1 MDQIWIYEGQTLHS
15 MEAEMGGVGWST
27 RTAVRSWHGPRLGLI
42 YRPCCG
48 SGPNSTASIHAH
60 GGHDLAKLAGRTGA
74 NPAFDG
80 GDERTAIQRRQNH
93 RFSILL
99 GAALVL
105 IVASLVVI
113 WRERSSQN
121 TLANYRPSGIPANI
135 STSTATLMSL
145 SPIPHNLAP
154 SFSLVDQ
161 FGKPVTL
168 KSLRGRVVVLE
179 FMDPHCTDICPIVS
193 QEYIDAYHDLG
204 KSASKAA
211 FVAVNVNQYFNSPSD
226 MLTFSNAHG
235 LNSIPS
241 WKFMTGGV
249 TALQTVW
256 KEYGVQVEAPNPKA
270 DIIHSSVVYF
280 IGPNGK
286 ESYFA
291 APADDH
297 TKSGAAFL
305 PASQLAAWG
314 NGIATIVRDMSK

>member
-1 MDQIWIYEGQTLHS
+1 MEPADVDWSAQTQFQHLRCPH
-15 MEAEMGGVGWST
+15 
-27 RTAVRSWHGPRLGLI
+27 LGLI
-42 YRPCCG
+42 FRPACG
-48 SGPNSTASIHAH
+48 SGPDSTASIHAH
-60 GGHDLAKLAGRTGA
+60 GGRDLAKLAGRTGA
-74 NPAFDG
+74 NPANDKAEG
-80 GDERTAIQRRQNH
+80 QASIRRKQNR
-93 RFSILL
+93 RFSLLL
-99 GAALVL
+99 GTVLTL

-113 WRERSSQN
+113 WREHASQN

-135 STSTATLMSL
+135 STATATLMSL
-145 SPIPHNLAP
+145 SPMPHNVAP
-154 SFSLVDQ
+154 GFSLVDQ
-161 FGKPVTL
+161 FGNPVTL

-249 TALQTVW
+249 STLQTVW
-256 KEYGVQVEAPNPKA
+256 KNYGIQVQAPNPKA

-314 NGIATIVRDMSK
+314 NGIATVVRDLSK